1 VARVT
6 GTAAASSADDTTAP
20 FRPPFPNSFR
30 GGAPVVAST
39 ITQSGVRSGPERLR

>member
-20 FRPPFPNSFR
+20 LRPPRPNSFR
-30 GGAPVVAST
+30 GGAPVVDST
-39 ITQSGVRSGPERLR
+39 ITHSCVRSEPERLR